1 MPTKT
6 FLRLPAEKQARLLDA
21 AWAEFTRV
29 SYADTSINNIVKDAG
44 ISRGSFYQ
52 YFADKDDLFAYLLK
66 DIIDQLTEAYHH
78 LLDQVHGDP
87 FQLQLVS
94 YDQFVQKSGEK
105 QPLMDRFIQ
114 VVRINPGLDMQKLA
128 EVEPGCMVLDTLAEY
143 LDISGFRQQD
153 PVFVHHVFFLLVAS
167 LCSAIMDRLLRPVD
181 HEAHRQALQYRLDI
195 IQHGVMDLPAPVNS

>member
-52 YFADKDDLFAYLLK
+52 YFADKDDLFVYLLK

-105 QPLMDRFIQ
+105 QPLMDRFIR

-153 PVFVHHVFFLLVAS
+153 PVFVHHVFSFWSRL
-167 LCSAIMDRLLRPVD
+167 SAPPSWTVSCGRRTMRRTGRRCNTAWISFSTGSWICPPR
-181 HEAHRQALQYRLDI
+181 
-195 IQHGVMDLPAPVNS
+195 